1 MNYSKLASEILKHIG
16 GKENIKQVS
25 HCYTRLRFS
34 LHDEKIVNNK
44 EVENIS
50 GVLSSMFASGQYQV
64 VIGNQVSHV
73 YEEVMKQ
80 AGFEEGVKEQ
90 QASALQEKKKLNP
103 KQIPSKVLDVFI
115 SCFTPIIPVIAGCG
129 MIKVLCALLL
139 NAHILDN
146 TSSTY
151 AILSIFGDT
160 VFYFLPIFVAYT
172 AAKKLETDPFSAMV
186 LAGILLHPNFAALAV
201 DGVTTTS
208 FLQIPI
214 QIVNYSAQ
222 ALPVIITV
230 WLMKYVDKFT
240 NKFSP
245 NIFKI
250 FLRPMLNVL
259 ITAPIMLALI
269 APMGSVLGIYF
280 AKFVDV
286 MNQWGW
292 IAVGLNAAVFP
303 LLVLTGMHNAL
314 IPLIITMFA
323 TQGFDAIL
331 ITSGLVAN
339 IAEGGAAA
347 SVACKTKNKELKG
360 TALSATV
367 SALLGITEPALYG
380 VNLRMKRPFVA
391 VLLGSLISG
400 CIAGILGVT
409 AYAFVSPS
417 VLSLPIFAGGD
428 GNSLIGAII
437 MVPVTFIITFV
448 IAWFLGFKDIV
459 SVKGKPIASPVEG
472 KVIPLSQANDQAFAS
487 ETLGK
492 GFAIIPTK
500 GEIIAPFDGK
510 VETIFETKHAIGL
523 RREDG
528 LELLIHVGLDT
539 VKLNGQYFESF
550 VENGKAIKKGET
562 LIKFDLDQLIE
573 LGYDVT
579 TPVIVTNSDNYT
591 KIEVLHKKDVVANE
605 DILDV
610 E

>member
-34 LHDEKIVNNK
+34 LLDDKKVNNG
-44 EVENIS
+44 EVEKTS

-64 VIGNQVSHV
+64 VIGNQVSQV
-73 YEEVMKQ
+73 YEEVVKQ
-80 AGFEEGVKEQ
+80 AGIIDSQSSLK
-90 QASALQEKKKLNP
+90 QEKNTINP
-103 KQIPSKVLDVFI
+103 KQIPGKVLDVFI

-139 NAHILDN
+139 NAHILEA

-151 AILSIFGDT
+151 ALLTIFGDT

-172 AAKKLETDPFSAMV
+172 AAKKLETDSFSAMV
-186 LAGILLHPNFAALAV
+186 LAAILLHPNFAALAI
-201 DGVTTTS
+201 DGVNTTS
-208 FLQIPI
+208 FLNIPI

-230 WLMKYVDKFT
+230 WLMKYVDRFA

-245 NIFKI
+245 NILKI

-259 ITAPIMLALI
+259 ITAPIMLSVI
-269 APMGSVLGIYF
+269 GPMGSFLGVYF

-339 IAEGGAAA
+339 IAEGGAAGF
-347 SVACKTKNKELKG
+347 VAWKTKNKELKG

-391 VLLGSLISG
+391 VMLGSLVSG

-428 GNSLIGAII
+428 GNSLMGAII
-437 MVPVTFIITFV
+437 MVPVTFAITFA
-448 IAWFLGFKDIV
+448 IAWLLGFKDIT
-459 SVKGKPIASPVEG
+459 STKEKSIASPAEG
-472 KVIPLSQANDQAFAS
+472 KVIPLSQVNDQAFAS

-500 GEIIAPFDGK
+500 GEIIAPFDGQ
-510 VETIFETKHAIGL
+510 VDTIFETKHAIGL

-528 LELLIHVGLDT
+528 VELLIHVGLDT

-550 VENGKAIKKGET
+550 VWNGKVIKKGDP
-562 LIKFDLDQLIE
+562 LIKFDIDKLTG

-579 TPVIVTNSDNYT
+579 TPVIVTNTNKFT
-591 KIEVLHKKDVVANE
+591 KIEVLHKKEVIMNE